1 MLNGM
6 NSGRT
11 GGWYAGLEERKRVY
25 ERLYMSFQF
34 RVEDEYLYG
43 GNLVGTYNERGG
55 GSPPGYTSKEFQAY
69 YALFQTKNLLPPDWS
84 AADERKLFKT
94 AEKNIHFALDKSD
107 ISEQFGYSN
116 MEHNVLRSMAEE
128 VLGPRGSWVDVR

>member
-34 RVEDEYLYG
+34 RVEDEYIYG
-43 GNLVGTYNERGG
+43 GNLVGT
-55 GSPPGYTSKEFQAY
+55 S
-69 YALFQTKNLLPPDWS
+69 
-84 AADERKLFKT
+84 
-94 AEKNIHFALDKSD
+94 
-107 ISEQFGYSN
+107 
-116 MEHNVLRSMAEE
+116 
-128 VLGPRGSWVDVR
+128 